1 MPLQKPTHLCVF
13 LQHLPVNTTFRGRE
27 ERSMQV
33 LGSTPSVGLLR
44 LGTKAL
50 FSFIFTAA

>member
-1 MPLQKPTHLCVF
+1 
-13 LQHLPVNTTFRGRE
+13 
-27 ERSMQV
+27 MQV